1 MPAPFDR
8 NGDCQRPCGAR
19 RLYLRFSVPS
29 VMALPPASD
38 GGASSCTGAATGN
51 VEPSGTSA
59 GSRYRPTNDDLPPTW
74 HMLHPAHGG
83 PSDVRTLAELR
94 VVSFL
99 RAVKEKPGWTAKVAD
114 DTIVARWTA
123 EALAAGGGGGGD
135 SNASAAAAY
144 DAVHEGDPPA
154 PLTPGMLAAA
164 ISELRADAARCADM
178 PGGAMP
184 SGVELVWL
192 ADGLVSPALA
202 ADVVGMAAALEA
214 RSPPDWHPGS
224 DGRVRD
230 LLHPSLYC
238 YVATVSRRRPTAA
251 MRADVSW
258 GDFLTSGAVEPPSA
272 PSSPSSRPYTMYRC
286 KALSETHLWLASSFG
301 VDPDTA
307 VVETLSHYINGLHPV
322 DEAPAYGVIERLLAA
337 MLPLFEAVLTDTQR
351 GLPHRYPVT
360 PWSFPETPD
369 EPEPVYSDFEEEDA
383 GDDRFE
389 TALEAWRR
397 RRIANLLPALLDEQA
412 ATAPPPHPPRIRL
425 AGRRLR
431 AIIKVARI
439 ELTPDRPTYP
449 GGTWHMEGVPAEAIA
464 ATGIYYYEIDNIE
477 GSRLAF
483 RTAVDNPEY
492 EQGDDTSVRVLYGL
506 VDGAS
511 LNQPLGSVATD
522 TAGRML
528 AFPNMLHRVSPFR
541 LADPT
546 RPGRRSIVAIF
557 LVDPTLAA
565 DSAAVTADTVPPH
578 QAEWLAAELASTLP
592 AGGNHIGALPTE
604 LLDGIVAATEDWMS
618 PVDARRH
625 REALMAMRSA
635 RAVTDNEELFEAEFS
650 LCEH

>member
-1 MPAPFDR
+1 
-8 NGDCQRPCGAR
+8 
-19 RLYLRFSVPS
+19 
-29 VMALPPASD
+29 MASPPASD
-38 GGASSCTGAATGN
+38 GGASSCSGAATGN
-51 VEPSGTSA
+51 VEPAGTSSA
-59 GSRYRPTNDDLPPTW
+59 SRYRPTNDDLSPTW
-74 HMLHPAHGG
+74 HVLHPVHGG
-83 PSDVRTLAELR
+83 ASEVRTRAELC

-99 RAVKEKPGWTAKVAD
+99 RAVKEKPDWTAKVVD
-114 DTIVARWTA
+114 DAITARWTA
-123 EALAAGGGGGGD
+123 EALAAGGEGGRD
-135 SNASAAAAY
+135 SNASATAA
-144 DAVHEGDPPA
+144 DNAVQEGDPPA
-154 PLTPGMLAAA
+154 PLTPAMLDAA
-164 ISELRADAARCADM
+164 IAELRADAARCADM
-178 PGGAMP
+178 PGGATP

-192 ADGLVSPALA
+192 SDGLVSPALA

-224 DGRVRD
+224 EERVRD

-251 MRADVSW
+251 MRADISW
-258 GDFLTSGAVEPPSA
+258 GEFLTSGAVEPPTPP
-272 PSSPSSRPYTMYRC
+272 PSPPPPYMMYRLNE
-286 KALSETHLWLASSFG
+286 LSETHLWLASSFG
-301 VDPDTA
+301 VDHDTA
-307 VVETLSHYINGLHPV
+307 AVETLSHYINGLHPV

-360 PWSFPETPD
+360 PCSFPETPD
-369 EPEPVYSDFEEEDA
+369 DPEPVYSDFEEDGE
-383 GDDRFE
+383 GDDSFE
-389 TALEAWRR
+389 AALETWRR
-397 RRIANLLPALLDEQA
+397 RRIAELLPALLDEHA
-412 ATAPPPHPPRIRL
+412 ADAPLPHPPRIRL

-439 ELTPDRPTYP
+439 ELTPDRPNYP

-483 RTAVDNPEY
+483 RTAVDNPDY
-492 EQGDDTSVRVLYGL
+492 EQGDDTGVRVLYGL
-506 VDGAS
+506 VDGAP

-522 TAGRML
+522 TAGRVL
-528 AFPNMLHRVSPFR
+528 AFPNMQHRVSPFR

-565 DSAAVTADTVPPH
+565 DGAAVTADTVPPQ
-578 QAEWLAAELASTLP
+578 QAEWLATELASTLP
-592 AGGNHIGALPTE
+592 AAGNHVGALPTE
-604 LLDGIVAATEDWMS
+604 LLDGIVSATGDWMS

-625 REALMAMRSA
+625 REALMARRSA
-635 RAVTDNEELFEAEFS
+635 RVVTENEELFEADFS